1 MEEVEIPIFLQCFFE
16 FLGTYIMILLGCG
29 VVACT
34 TLKGSKGNGGGWVV
48 ITLAWGLAVMCGVF
62 IAGPYT
68 GAHLNPAVTL
78 GLAMAGKFDWGMVV
92 PYMVSQFIGAFLG
105 GATVFVFYKDH
116 FNITEDKDT
125 KLGVFATI
133 PAIRNLKRNFLSE
146 TIGTFVLILVILFLA
161 ERGNT
166 SEVGLGSI
174 GALPVALLVVV
185 IGMALGG
192 TTGYA
197 INPARDFGP
206 RLAHHLLPIKGKG
219 SSQWKYAWVPIA
231 GPILGAAFA
240 VLVFKLYLLLCPAP

>member
-1 MEEVEIPIFLQCFFE
+1 MEELVVPAFLQCFFE
-16 FLGTYIMILLGCG
+16 FLGTYVMILLGCG

-34 TLKGSKGNGGGWVV
+34 TLKFSKGFGSGWVV

-68 GAHLNPAVTL
+68 GAHLNPAVTI
-78 GLAMAGKFDWGMVV
+78 GLAMAGKFQWGMVV
-92 PYMVSQFIGAFLG
+92 PYIISQMIGAFLG
-105 GATVFVFYKDH
+105 GLTVYYFYKDH
-116 FNITEDKDT
+116 FDATEDKDT

-133 PAIRNLKRNFLSE
+133 PAIKNLKRNLLSE
-146 TIGTFVLILVILFLA
+146 VIGTFVLILVILFLA
-161 ERGNT
+161 EDGNV
-166 SEVGLGSI
+166 SQVGLGSI

-197 INPARDFGP
+197 INPARDLGP
-206 RLAHHLLPIKGKG
+206 RLVHALLPIKGKG
-219 SSQWKYAWVPIA
+219 GSQWKYAWVPIV

-240 VLVFKLYLLLCPAP
+240 VLVFWLYKTWC

>member
-1 MEEVEIPIFLQCFFE
+1 METLEIPIFLQCFFE
-16 FLGTYIMILLGCG
+16 FLGTFVMILLGCG

-34 TLKGSKGNGGGWVV
+34 TLKGSKGFGGGWIV
-48 ITLAWGLAVMCGVF
+48 ITIAWGLAVMCGVF

-68 GAHLNPAVTL
+68 GAHLNPAVTV
-78 GLAMAGKFDWGMVV
+78 GLALAGKFDWGMVI
-92 PYMVSQFIGAFLG
+92 PYMISQFIGAFLG
-105 GATVFVFYKDH
+105 AVTVYYFYKDH
-116 FNITEDKDT
+116 FDATEEKEA

-133 PAIRNLKRNFLSE
+133 PAIKNLKRNFLSE

-174 GALPVALLVVV
+174 GALPVAFLVIV

-197 INPARDFGP
+197 INPARDLGP

-231 GPILGAAFA
+231 GPILGAVFA
-240 VLVFKLYLLLCPAP
+240 VLVFYLYRLCI

>member
-1 MEEVEIPIFLQCFFE
+1 MEAVEIPIWLQCFFE
-16 FLGTYIMILLGCG
+16 FLGTYVMILLGCG

-34 TLKGSKGNGGGWVV
+34 TLKGSKGNGGGWIV

-78 GLAMAGKFDWGMVV
+78 SLAMAGKFSWSMVI
-92 PYMVSQFIGAFLG
+92 PYIISQFIGAFLG
-105 GATVFVFYKDH
+105 GATVYAFYKDH
-116 FNITEDKDT
+116 FDATAEQDA

-146 TIGTFVLILVILFLA
+146 VIGTFVLILVILFLS
-161 ERGNT
+161 ESGNT

-185 IGMALGG
+185 IGMSLGG

-197 INPARDFGP
+197 INPVRDLGP
-206 RLAHHLLPIKGKG
+206 RLVHHLLPIKGKG

-231 GPILGAAFA
+231 GPIVGALFA
-240 VLVFKLYLLLCPAP
+240 VLVFWLYRLCCPLT

>member
-1 MEEVEIPIFLQCFFE
+1 MEEMQVPVILQCFFE
-16 FLGTYIMILLGCG
+16 FLGTYVMILLGCG

-34 TLKGSKGNGGGWVV
+34 TLKGSKGSGGGWIV

-68 GAHLNPAVTL
+68 GAHLNPAVSI
-78 GLAMAGKFDWGMVV
+78 GLAAAGKFEWDMII
-92 PYMVSQFIGAFLG
+92 PYIVSQVTGAFLG
-105 GATVFVFYKDH
+105 GATVYAFYKDH
-116 FNITEDKDT
+116 FDATEEQDA

-146 TIGTFVLILVILFLA
+146 VIGTFVLILVILFLS
-161 ERGNT
+161 EKGNT
-166 SEVGLGSI
+166 AEVGLGSI

-197 INPARDFGP
+197 INPARDLGP
-206 RLAHHLLPIKGKG
+206 RLAHQFLPIKGKG
-219 SSQWKYAWVPIA
+219 CSDWKYAWVPII
-231 GPILGAAFA
+231 GPVIGALFA
-240 VLVFKLYLLLCPAP
+240 VLVYYVYILA

>member
-34 TLKGSKGNGGGWVV
+34 TLKGSKGNGGGWIVV
-48 ITLAWGLAVMCGVF
+48 TIAWGLAVMCGVF

-78 GLAMAGKFDWGMVV
+78 GLAMADKFDWGMVI
-92 PYMVSQFIGAFLG
+92 PYIVSQFIGAFLG

-116 FNITEDKDT
+116 FDATEDKDT

-133 PAIRNLKRNFLSE
+133 PAIRNLKRNFISE

-197 INPARDFGP
+197 INPARDLGP
-206 RLAHHLLPIKGKG
+206 RLVHHLLPIKGKG

-231 GPILGAAFA
+231 GPILGAVFA
-240 VLVFKLYLLLCPAP
+240 VLVFKLYLLLYPVP

>member
-133 PAIRNLKRNFLSE
+133 PAIRNLKRNFISE

-240 VLVFKLYLLLCPAP
+240 VLVFKLYLLLYPAP

>member
-34 TLKGSKGNGGGWVV
+34 TLKESKGNGGGWIV

-78 GLAMAGKFDWGMVV
+78 SLAMADKFDWGMVI
-92 PYMVSQFIGAFLG
+92 PYIVSQFIGAFLG
-105 GATVFVFYKDH
+105 AATVFIFYKDH
-116 FNITEDKDT
+116 FDATEDKDT

-197 INPARDFGP
+197 INPARDLGP

-231 GPILGAAFA
+231 GPILGAIFA
-240 VLVFKLYLLLCPAP
+240 VLVFKLYLLLYPAH